1 MNGATAETRAIVVER
16 EFPHPPEKVWRA
28 LTQPHLM
35 EDWLMM
41 KADFKPEKGHRFNLT
56 ADWGTLDCKVQTVE
70 PHRKL
75 AYSWGDH
82 DLKSVVTWTL
92 TATAAGTN
100 LRMEQVGF
108 RQDQPRYY
116 GGAKAGWPRFFD
128 NLEHVLVGLE

>member
-1 MNGATAETRAIVVER
+1 MNGASIETRAVVVER
-16 EFPHPPEKVWRA
+16 EFPHPPEK
-28 LTQPHLM
+28 
-35 EDWLMM
+35 
-41 KADFKPEKGHRFNLT
+41 GHRFSLT
-56 ADWGTLDCKVQTVE
+56 ADWGTLDCEVQSVE
-70 PHRKL
+70 PHKRL

-92 TATAAGTN
+92 TETVAGTH

-128 NLEHVLVGLE
+128 NLEQVLAGLDQDRDV